1 VRAILRAAEDLDV
14 RYRVGLQ
21 VVAATGM
28 RRGEACGLRWSDIDV
43 DRRTLMIDEAVIPAE
58 GGAAVKS
65 PKTRA
70 GIRRVTVDSGTI
82 AALAELRAAQWE
94 LADVCGVSILDNGF
108 VLSMEPG
115 GAVPLHPDSLSHAFA
130 KARELAGVATEL
142 HLHSLRHFQ
151 ATALDAVISERRRQK
166 QSRLGWSTVHMARH
180 YTDAVDEEDRRAA
193 EHLGRLLGE
202 SGDPQA

>member
-1 VRAILRAAEDLDV
+1 
-14 RYRVGLQ
+14 
-21 VVAATGM
+21 
-28 RRGEACGLRWSDIDV
+28 
-43 DRRTLMIDEAVIPAE
+43 MIDEAVIPAE

-70 GIRRVTVDSGTI
+70 GVRRVAVDSGAI
-82 AALAELRAAQWE
+82 AALAELRIAQCE
-94 LADVCGVSILDNGF
+94 LAAVCNVSLGDEGF

-115 GAVPLHPDSLSHAFA
+115 GAAALHPDSLSHAFA
-130 KARELAGVATEL
+130 KARQLAGVSPEL

-151 ATALDAVISERRRQK
+151 ATALDAVISERQK

-193 EHLGRLLGE
+193 EHLGRLFGE